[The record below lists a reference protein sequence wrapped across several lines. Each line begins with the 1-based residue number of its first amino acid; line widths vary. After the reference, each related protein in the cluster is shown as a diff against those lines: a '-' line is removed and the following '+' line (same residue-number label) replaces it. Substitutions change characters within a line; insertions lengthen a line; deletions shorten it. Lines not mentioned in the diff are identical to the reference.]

1 MKWLESCLSSISK
14 SSVKVNTIV
23 IDNNSSDTTV
33 AFIKQ
38 NYPEVLLFEQNDNL
52 GFGRANNLG
61 ISYAL
66 ENGCDYVFLL
76 NQDAYLEENTL
87 EKMIAIYK
95 ENLDFGILSPI
106 HLNGE
111 GTKLDRNF
119 SRYLSYDKCDYFYF
133 DAIKNKMKSIYSVS
147 FVNAAAWLLPKKTLE
162 TIGGFDPL
170 FFHYGEDDNY
180 CQRVLFH
187 KIKIAVVSNAFVKHD
202 RELEQKRLKKTDE
215 DRLKNEEIQ
224 LKVLWGNINMD
235 TEKHI
240 TSYKRK
246 MLKRIIKLVLQL
258 KMKQVCFYIKCYNL
272 AVTITPQ
279 IVISREVNKGR
290 GKHYLK
296 L

>member
-14 SSVKVNTIV
+14 SSIKVNTIV
-23 IDNNSSDTTV
+23 IDNNSSDNTV

-38 NYPEVLLFEQNDNL
+38 NYPEIFLFEQNDNL
-52 GFGRANNLG
+52 GFGKANNLG

-76 NQDAYLEENTL
+76 NQDAYLEDNTL
-87 EKMIAIYK
+87 EKMIAIHK

-119 SRYLSYDKCDYFYF
+119 SYYLSYDKCDSFCF
-133 DAIKNKMKSIYSVS
+133 DAIKNKIKNIYSVP

-202 RELEQKRLKKTDE
+202 REFEQKRLKKTDE

-235 TEKHI
+235 TEKHM
-240 TSYKRK
+240 TSYKKK
-246 MLKRIIKLVLQL
+246 MLKRIIKLLLQL
-258 KMKQVCFYIKCYNL
+258 KIKQLKFYIKCYNL
-272 AVTITPQ
+272 TDVVRNQ
-279 IVISREVNKGR
+279 VVLSRKQNRRK
-290 GKHYLK
+290 GKHYLQ